1 MIDSTVYLIGAGPG
15 NEGLITVRGL
25 ELVRQ
30 ADVLVY
36 DQLGTSAF
44 LNEVP
49 KNCQMYDVGKS
60 SGNHKLSQDG
70 INELLAQKAKE
81 FKKVVRLKGGDPY
94 IFGRGGEEYLYLKER
109 GINVEV
115 VPGIT
120 SAISVPA
127 FAGIPITQRGYTTSL
142 AIITG
147 HEAQKEASD
156 LNWKALAGIG
166 TVVFVMGVKN
176 IGKICQ
182 NLINEGKGPNT
193 PVAMIRNGTL
203 PTQKTYIGT
212 LATME
217 EIVKKE
223 NIQPPCITVV
233 GKVVELHPE
242 LNWFEKLPLYGKKIV
257 VTRSRAQASSLLK
270 ELKELGADAIECPTI
285 KITEITDNNAFNSF
299 LEKNNDYSHLVFTS
313 VNGVEIF
320 IKKLFEANKDLRI
333 LFSKKIICI
342 GPATATAFKDKG
354 IIADFVPETY
364 VAESIIPYF
373 ENEKDAKVAILRAE
387 KAREV
392 LPEALKEM
400 GHKVDV
406 IPLYHTDYEECLNS
420 EILENLRNNEI
431 DYITF
436 TSSSTVDGFAK
447 MIKNTDIKPESI
459 PAAVIGPVT
468 EETCK
473 KYGFDVKIKA
483 REFTIP
489 GLIEAILKYNKK
501 ANK

>member
-1 MIDSTVYLIGAGPG
+1 MKDSKVYLIGAGPG

-30 ADVLVY
+30 AEVLVY

-49 KNCQMYDVGKS
+49 ADCQMYDVGKS

-70 INELLAQKAKE
+70 INELLAEKAKE
-81 FKKVVRLKGGDPY
+81 FKRVVRLKGGDPY

-127 FAGIPITQRGYTTSL
+127 YAGIPITQRGYTNSL

-182 NLINEGKGPNT
+182 NLIAEGKAPDT
-193 PVAMIRNGTL
+193 PVAMVQNGTL
-203 PTQKTYIGT
+203 PQQKTYIGT

-217 EIVKKE
+217 EIVKRE

-233 GKVVELHPE
+233 GKVVDLHPE
-242 LNWFEKLPLYGKKIV
+242 LNWFEKLPLFGKKII
-257 VTRSRAQASSLLK
+257 VTRSRAQASGLLAD
-270 ELKELGADAIECPTI
+270 LKELGADAIECPTI
-285 KITEITDNNAFNSF
+285 KITEIKDNKAFDDF
-299 LEKNNDYSHLVFTS
+299 IEKNQNYTHLVFTS
-313 VNGVEIF
+313 VNGVKTF
-320 IKKLFEANKDLRI
+320 VKKLFASKNDLRI
-333 LFSKKIICI
+333 LFGKKIICI
-342 GPATATAFKDKG
+342 GPATAEAFKEKG

-364 VAESIIPYF
+364 VAESIVPFF
-373 ENEKDAKVAILRAE
+373 ENIKNANVAILRAE
-387 KAREV
+387 VAREV
-392 LPEALKEM
+392 LPEALKKL
-400 GHKVDV
+400 GHRVDI
-406 IPLYHTDYEECLNS
+406 IPLYHTDYENTISS
-420 EILENLRNNEI
+420 ELVELLEKNQI
-431 DYITF
+431 DYVTF
-436 TSSSTVDGFAK
+436 TSSSTVEGFAK
-447 MIKNTDIKPESI
+447 MIENSNIKPEKV

-468 EETCK
+468 EESCK
-473 KYGFDVKIKA
+473 KHGFNILVIAK
-483 REFTIP
+483 EYTIP
-489 GLIEAILKYNKK
+489 GLVEALIKN
-501 ANK
+501 